1 MNGLRVWSNK
11 TCWFVEEHYNFSWA
25 TQVHF
30 LDDVKSFAEVLDEA
44 ENLLED
50 NRVNLYGL
58 ATKLVVPNGIAKNLN
73 DIWQ

>member
-1 MNGLRVWSNK
+1 M
-11 TCWFVEEHYNFSWA
+11 
-25 TQVHF
+25 HF

-73 DIWQ
+73 DI